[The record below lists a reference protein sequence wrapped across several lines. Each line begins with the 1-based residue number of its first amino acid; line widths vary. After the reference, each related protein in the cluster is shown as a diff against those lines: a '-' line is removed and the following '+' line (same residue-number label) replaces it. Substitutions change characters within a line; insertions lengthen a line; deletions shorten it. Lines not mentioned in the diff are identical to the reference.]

1 MKTTLNKI
9 RAHSPCKDGWEKLL
23 KSLNKTGPDD
33 EPLDLLTIL
42 DSNGLDDTLWCL
54 RAVEGHEKE
63 IRLYAVWCA
72 RQVQH
77 LMKDDRSIEALDIA
91 ENYANGLASE
101 KELAAAWSAAN
112 AAWAAA
118 WSAANAARATT
129 WAATSAAASAA
140 AWDATSAATSAAA
153 WAANAAWAA
162 TWAAANAAT
171 NAANAARAAT
181 WAASAAWAAASAAS
195 AAIMISQEKK
205 LREILLESDTAHW
218 DSICRALQK
227 VPTSGE
233 PCEIGSIL
241 RAQEQHVASM
251 AEQARYCRIV
261 GEEPL
266 VPYGVLPKIDSIG
279 LAVNTPMHI
288 SEVGHELAN
297 QSGTFG
303 LVWYLDA
310 ENKVR
315 CSLRSNGD
323 YDVSATAKAFG
334 GRGHRNAAG
343 FETDIETLMGWLK

>member
-1 MKTTLNKI
+1 
-9 RAHSPCKDGWEKLL
+9 
-23 KSLNKTGPDD
+23 
-33 EPLDLLTIL
+33 
-42 DSNGLDDTLWCL
+42 
-54 RAVEGHEKE
+54 
-63 IRLYAVWCA
+63 
-72 RQVQH
+72 
-77 LMKDDRSIEALDIA
+77 
-91 ENYANGLASE
+91 
-101 KELAAAWSAAN
+101 
-112 AAWAAA
+112 
-118 WSAANAARATT
+118 
-129 WAATSAAASAA
+129 
-140 AWDATSAATSAAA
+140 
-153 WAANAAWAA
+153 
-162 TWAAANAAT
+162 
-171 NAANAARAAT
+171 
-181 WAASAAWAAASAAS
+181 
-195 AAIMISQEKK
+195 MISQEKK

-227 VPTSGE
+227 VQTSGE